1 MPTPHTIPAHTNSV
15 HALNRRSLLAL
26 AAGSA
31 ALLASGVRA
40 QAYPGKAIK
49 LIVPFNAGGAT
60 DIVARLLGD
69 KLSTRLGQPVLIDNR
84 GGAAGILGTDA
95 VAKAAPDGYTFVLS
109 LSNSLMTNQFLY
121 DKLPY
126 NTQRDLALVSHIAS
140 APVTLVVHPSVP
152 ANNGPELL
160 QYIANNKKKLSYGSW
175 GVGSYAHLAG
185 SHMSLTQQADMVHI
199 AYKGE
204 APMLQDLIGGQLQM
218 AYASAAGSKPH
229 IEAGRL
235 KIIGVTGLKRMSA
248 LPNVATLNEQGLK
261 DEVYSIAG
269 WVGMAAPANTP
280 KDIIQRISQ
289 EVQSICET
297 QEVAD
302 RISAVGFTVTA
313 GTPEAFA
320 ASYKKDMPIWE
331 KMVKQSGAKLE

>member
-1 MPTPHTIPAHTNSV
+1 MPTLHTTLAHTSSV
-15 HALNRRSLLAL
+15 KSLNRRRLLVLGAT
-26 AAGSA
+26 SA
-31 ALLASGVRA
+31 TLLASGVRA
-40 QAYPGKAIK
+40 QAYPGRAIK

-60 DIVARLLGD
+60 DIVARLIGD

-140 APVTLVVHPSVP
+140 APVTLVVHPSVT

-160 QYIANNKKKLSYGSW
+160 QYMANNKKKLSYGSW

-235 KIIGVTGLKRMSA
+235 KIIGVTGLKRMIA
-248 LPNVATLNEQGLK
+248 LPNVATLNEQGLR

-297 QEVAD
+297 QEVTD
-302 RISAVGFTVTA
+302 RISAMGFTVTA

-320 ASYKKDMPIWE
+320 ASYKRDMPIWE
-331 KMVKQSGAKLE
+331 KLVKQSGAKLE

>member
-1 MPTPHTIPAHTNSV
+1 M
-15 HALNRRSLLAL
+15 
-26 AAGSA
+26 
-31 ALLASGVRA
+31 RA
-40 QAYPGKAIK
+40 QTYPVRPIK

-60 DIVARLLGD
+60 DIVARLIGD

-152 ANNGPELL
+152 ASNGPELL
-160 QYIANNKKKLSYGSW
+160 QYIAANKKKLPYDSW

-185 SHMSLTQQADMVHI
+185 SHMSLTLTQQADMVHI

-204 APMLQDLIGGQLQM
+204 APMLQDLLGGQLQM

-235 KIIGVTGLKRMSA
+235 KIIG
-248 LPNVATLNEQGLK
+248 
-261 DEVYSIAG
+261 
-269 WVGMAAPANTP
+269 
-280 KDIIQRISQ
+280 
-289 EVQSICET
+289 
-297 QEVAD
+297 
-302 RISAVGFTVTA
+302 
-313 GTPEAFA
+313 TPEAFA
-320 ASYKKDMPIWE
+320 ASYKRDMPIWE
-331 KMVKQSGAKLE
+331 KLVKQSGAKLE

>member
-1 MPTPHTIPAHTNSV
+1 MRCSPATRLPSGLH
-15 HALNRRSLLAL
+15 
-26 AAGSA
+26 GSA
-31 ALLASGVRA
+31 DTGWPA
-40 QAYPGKAIK
+40 
-49 LIVPFNAGGAT
+49 
-60 DIVARLLGD
+60 
-69 KLSTRLGQPVLIDNR
+69 
-84 GGAAGILGTDA
+84 
-95 VAKAAPDGYTFVLS
+95 
-109 LSNSLMTNQFLY
+109 
-121 DKLPY
+121 
-126 NTQRDLALVSHIAS
+126 IAS
-140 APVTLVVHPSVP
+140 APVTLVVHPSVT

-204 APMLQDLIGGQLQM
+204 APMLQDLIGGQLQL

-297 QEVAD
+297 QEIAD
-302 RISAVGFTVTA
+302 RISAMGFSVTA

-320 ASYKKDMPIWE
+320 ASYKRDMPIWE
-331 KMVKQSGAKLE
+331 KLVKQSGAKLE

>member
-1 MPTPHTIPAHTNSV
+1 MPTPHTTPAHTSSA
-15 HALNRRSLLAL
+15 HALNRRRLLAL
-26 AAGSA
+26 GAGSA

-40 QAYPGKAIK
+40 QAYPGRAIK

-60 DIVARLLGD
+60 DIVARLIGD

-152 ANNGPELL
+152 ASNGPELL
-160 QYIANNKKKLSYGSW
+160 QYIAANKKKLSYGSW

-248 LPNVATLNEQGLK
+248 LPNVATLNEQGLR

-280 KDIIQRISQ
+280 KDIIQRISR

-297 QEVAD
+297 QEVTD
-302 RISAVGFTVTA
+302 RISAMGFTVTA
-313 GTPEAFA
+313 GTPETFA
-320 ASYKKDMPIWE
+320 ASYQRDMPIWE
-331 KMVKQSGAKLE
+331 KLVKQSGAKLE

>member
-15 HALNRRSLLAL
+15 HALNRRRLLAL

-40 QAYPGKAIK
+40 QTYPGRAIK

-60 DIVARLLGD
+60 DIVARLIGD
-69 KLSTRLGQPVLIDNR
+69 KLSSRLGQPVLIDNR

-152 ANNGPELL
+152 ANNGAELL

-229 IEAGRL
+229 MEAGKL

-297 QEVAD
+297 PEVID
-302 RISAVGFTVTA
+302 RISAMGFTVTA

-320 ASYKKDMPIWE
+320 ASYKIDMPIWE
-331 KMVKQSGAKLE
+331 KLVKQSGAKLE

>member
-1 MPTPHTIPAHTNSV
+1 M
-15 HALNRRSLLAL
+15 
-26 AAGSA
+26 
-31 ALLASGVRA
+31 RA
-40 QAYPGKAIK
+40 QTYPVRPIK
-49 LIVPFNAGGAT
+49 LIVPLNA
-60 DIVARLLGD
+60 
-69 KLSTRLGQPVLIDNR
+69 

-152 ANNGPELL
+152 ASNGPELL
-160 QYIANNKKKLSYGSW
+160 QYIAANKKKLSYGSW
-175 GVGSYAHLAG
+175 GVGSYAHLTG
-185 SHMSLTQQADMVHI
+185 SHMSLTQQADMVHT

-235 KIIGVTGLKRMSA
+235 KIIG
-248 LPNVATLNEQGLK
+248 
-261 DEVYSIAG
+261 
-269 WVGMAAPANTP
+269 
-280 KDIIQRISQ
+280 
-289 EVQSICET
+289 
-297 QEVAD
+297 
-302 RISAVGFTVTA
+302 
-313 GTPEAFA
+313 TPEAFA
-320 ASYKKDMPIWE
+320 ASYKRDMPIW
-331 KMVKQSGAKLE
+331 KKLVKQSSAKLE